1 MTSDSVIP
9 DLDSNSAVPDVESH
23 SNVSDIKPKSKAA
36 VDGESKSTVSSL
48 ELKANNT
55 DVKSSIPRLK
65 PETSEDESKS
75 NESKSNNLKP
85 NNAISESQEGETDT
99 EANSIQLYDTAL
111 QENSLKNDVQVQF
124 KTEGG
129 RLLLILPT
137 QSELSNAEHHWLE
150 IWQQIKVRLNA
161 SDRLR
166 TPNTNLHLVAGD
178 RLLDGRQLQQLA
190 ETLSEFQIQLKS
202 VSTNR
207 RQTAIAAV
215 SAGYS
220 VEQMQAPKPLSS
232 EPKHATAP
240 GAALYMQMTV
250 RSGIEI
256 RHPGTIVVLGDVNP
270 GGIVIADG
278 DILVWG
284 RLRGIA
290 HAGAKGNR
298 ECQIMALQMEPTQ
311 LRIADA
317 VARAPEKSL
326 TQFYPEVAYV
336 TLQGIRVAR
345 ATDFT
350 RTQLPKTDL
359 EL

>member
-48 ELKANNT
+48 ESKANNT
-55 DVKSSIPRLK
+55 DVKSSSPRLK
-65 PETSEDESKS
+65 PETSGDDDSKS
-75 NESKSNNLKP
+75 NDSKP
-85 NNAISESQEGETDT
+85 TNAISESQEGETDSET
-99 EANSIQLYDTAL
+99 NSIQLYDAAL

>member
-9 DLDSNSAVPDVESH
+9 DLDSNSAIPDVESQ
-23 SNVSDIKPKSKAA
+23 SDVSDIKPKSEAA
-36 VDGESKSTVSSL
+36 DGESKSAVQYLESKNNNTDVNPSCL
-48 ELKANNT
+48 ELKAEVPGDN
-55 DVKSSIPRLK
+55 
-65 PETSEDESKS
+65 SKS
-75 NESKSNNLKP
+75 TSSKPIIAN
-85 NNAISESQEGETDT
+85 SESQEDEPDA
-99 EANSIQLYDTAL
+99 ESNSIQLYNTAL
-111 QENSLKNDVQVQF
+111 QENSLRNDVQIQF
-124 KTEGG
+124 KTEAG

-137 QSELSNAEHHWLE
+137 LSEFSNAEHHWLE

-161 SDRLR
+161 SNRLR
-166 TPNTNLHLVAGD
+166 APNSNLHLVAGD

-220 VEQMQAPKPLSS
+220 VEQLQVPKALSS
-232 EPKHATAP
+232 EPKNSTAP
-240 GAALYMQMTV
+240 AAALYMQMTV

-336 TLQGIRVAR
+336 TLEGIRVAK

>member
-9 DLDSNSAVPDVESH
+9 DLDSNSAIPDVESQ
-23 SNVSDIKPKSKAA
+23 SDVSDIKPKSEAA
-36 VDGESKSTVSSL
+36 DGESKSAVQN
-48 ELKANNT
+48 LKQDPKSQTNNT
-55 DVKSSIPRLK
+55 DVSPSDLKLKSEAPTK
-65 PETSEDESKS
+65 DSKS
-75 NESKSNNLKP
+75 TIDNSDSEKSDL
-85 NNAISESQEGETDT
+85 DT
-99 EANSIQLYDTAL
+99 EDHSIQLYDTGV
-111 QENSLKNDVQVQF
+111 QDNSLRNDVQVQF

-129 RLLLILPT
+129 KLLLILPT

-161 SDRLR
+161 SNRLR
-166 TPNTNLHLVAGD
+166 TPNANLHLVAGD

-220 VEQMQAPKPLSS
+220 VEQLQAPKPLSS
-232 EPKHATAP
+232 EPNNATAP
-240 GAALYMQMTV
+240 AAALYMQMTV

-336 TLQGIRVAR
+336 TLEGIRVAK

>member
-9 DLDSNSAVPDVESH
+9 DLDSNSVIPDVESH
-23 SNVSDIKPKSKAA
+23 SNLSDVKPKSDIA
-36 VDGESKSTVSSL
+36 DGESKSAVQDL
-48 ELKANNT
+48 ESKANNT
-55 DVKSSIPRLK
+55 DVNSSEPKLI
-65 PETSEDESKS
+65 SEAAGGESKS
-75 NESKSNNLKP
+75 MISNP
-85 NNAISESQEGETDT
+85 ESQVSDRDAGN
-99 EANSIQLYDTAL
+99 NSIQLYNTAV
-111 QENSLKNDVQVQF
+111 QENSLRNDIQVQF

-137 QSELSNAEHHWLE
+137 QSELSNSEHHWLE

-161 SDRLR
+161 SERLR
-166 TPNTNLHLVAGD
+166 MPNANLHLVAGD

-220 VEQMQAPKPLSS
+220 VEQLQAPKPLSS
-232 EPKHATAP
+232 EPKNATAP
-240 GAALYMQMTV
+240 AAALYMQMTV

-256 RHPGTIVVLGDVNP
+256 RHPGTIVILGDVNP

-290 HAGAKGNR
+290 HAGARGNR

-336 TLQGIRVAR
+336 TLEGIRVAK
-345 ATDFT
+345 ATEFT
-350 RTQLPKTDL
+350 RAQLPKTDL

>member
-1 MTSDSVIP
+1 MTSDSVP
-9 DLDSNSAVPDVESH
+9 DLDSNSVISDVESH
-23 SNVSDIKPKSKAA
+23 SNVSDVKPKSEAA
-36 VDGESKSTVSSL
+36 DEKSKSVVQGLESKTSNTDVSPSGLKLKSEATVGNSKSTIV
-48 ELKANNT
+48 
-55 DVKSSIPRLK
+55 D
-65 PETSEDESKS
+65 
-75 NESKSNNLKP
+75 
-85 NNAISESQEGETDT
+85 SESEENDLNLDV
-99 EANSIQLYDTAL
+99 NSIQLYNTTA
-111 QENSLKNDVQVQF
+111 QENSLRNDVQVQF

-137 QSELSNAEHHWLE
+137 QSELSNSEHHWLE

-166 TPNTNLHLVAGD
+166 MPNANLHLVACD

-220 VEQMQAPKPLSS
+220 VEQLQAPKPLSS
-232 EPKHATAP
+232 EPKHPTAP
-240 GAALYMQMTV
+240 AAALYMQMTV

-336 TLQGIRVAR
+336 TLEGIRVAK

>member
-9 DLDSNSAVPDVESH
+9 DLDSNSVIPDLESQ
-23 SNVSDIKPKSKAA
+23 SDVSDVKPKSEVA
-36 VDGESKSTVSSL
+36 DGESKSAVSNL
-48 ELKANNT
+48 ESKANNT
-55 DVKSSIPRLK
+55 DNPSDPKLIFEAAGEK
-65 PETSEDESKS
+65 SKS
-75 NESKSNNLKP
+75 TIFNP
-85 NNAISESQEGETDT
+85 ESQGRDRDVETV
-99 EANSIQLYDTAL
+99 SIKKYETAV
-111 QENSLKNDVQVQF
+111 QENSLRNDIQVQF

-137 QSELSNAEHHWLE
+137 QSELSNSEHHWLE

-161 SDRLR
+161 SERLR
-166 TPNTNLHLVAGD
+166 VPNINLHLVASD

-202 VSTNR
+202 VSTSR

-220 VEQMQAPKPLSS
+220 VEQLQAPKALSS
-232 EPKHATAP
+232 EPKQPTAP
-240 GAALYMQMTV
+240 AAALYMQMTV

-256 RHPGTIVVLGDVNP
+256 RHPGTIVILGDVNP

-290 HAGAKGNR
+290 HAGARGNR

-326 TQFYPEVAYV
+326 TEFYPEVAYV
-336 TLQGIRVAR
+336 TLEGIRVAK